1 MRASKY
7 LIATV
12 KETPSDAETASHQLM
27 IRAGL
32 IRKLAS
38 GLYTWLPLG
47 LRVLQKASQIIRE
60 EMNKSGAMEVSMP
73 VVQPAE
79 LWEESGRWQQ
89 MGPELVRFKDRHDR
103 DFCLGPTHEEVI
115 TDLVRNEYNSY
126 RQLPANIY
134 QIQTKF
140 RDERRPRFGV
150 MRSREFIMKDAYSFH
165 ASQECLDQTYATMHQ
180 TYCNIF
186 DRLDLNYRPVIADS
200 GNIGGSTSHE
210 FHVLADSG
218 EDEIVFS
225 SESSY
230 AANIELAVGTPAPIP
245 GQDDD
250 GELKTRELVNTGEAA
265 TIEEVA
271 AKLEIAAQHILKTLF
286 VHAANDEGERSDD
299 IVALV
304 LRGDQQLNETKASKI
319 SGLASPLEFAED
331 ELIQEKVGC
340 SVGTLGPIGLSK
352 LGIRCIADNSTS
364 EMRNFV
370 CGANK
375 TEHHFINANWNDDCR
390 PDAIMDIR
398 KVQEGDISPDGQGV
412 LSIKRGIEVGHIF
425 QLGTKYSEALKA
437 EVLDNNGKSV
447 IMPMGCYGIGVTRV
461 IAACIEQNHDADGI
475 IWPEAIAPFQLVIIL
490 IDAHKS
496 EQIVEFGNSLY
507 EQAQQLGVEVL
518 LDDRDK
524 KTSPGV
530 KFADSELM
538 GIPHR
543 FVISPRSLADGVIE
557 YKSRTEA
564 EKQLIDKD
572 EVVSMLQE
580 LFK

>member
-12 KETPSDAETASHQLM
+12 KETPSDAEIVSHQLM
-27 IRAGL
+27 LRAGL

-47 LRVLQKASQIIRE
+47 LRVLQKVSQIVRD

-79 LWEESGRWQQ
+79 LWEESGRWQG
-89 MGPELVRFKDRHDR
+89 MGPELLRFQDRHER

-115 TDLVRNEYNSY
+115 TDLVRNEYSSY

-150 MRSREFIMKDAYSFH
+150 MRAREFIMKDAYSFH
-165 ASQECLDQTYATMHQ
+165 VGQECLDETYAVMHQ

-186 DRLDLNYRPVIADS
+186 DRLGLDYRPVIADS
-200 GNIGGSTSHE
+200 GSIGGSTSHE

-225 SESSY
+225 SESDY
-230 AANIELAVGTPAPIP
+230 AANIELAVGTPAAIA
-245 GQDDD
+245 DDIA
-250 GELKTRELVNTGEAA
+250 GESKTRELVDTDAA
-265 TIEEVA
+265 KTIEEVA
-271 AKLEIAAQHILKTLF
+271 EKLNCSAQRILKTLF
-286 VHAANDEGERSDD
+286 VHAANDEGERSNNL
-299 IVALV
+299 VALL
-304 LRGDQQLNETKASKI
+304 LRGDQELNETKASKI

-331 ELIQEKVGC
+331 ELIQK
-340 SVGTLGPIGLSK
+340 TLGCPVGSLGPVGLSD

-364 EMRNFV
+364 EMHNFV
-370 CGANK
+370 CGANQADK
-375 TEHHFINANWNDDCR
+375 HFINANWDDDCS
-390 PDAIMDIR
+390 PDAVMDMR
-398 KVQEGDISPDGQGV
+398 KVQEGDISPDGKGT

-425 QLGTKYSEALKA
+425 QLGTKYSKALNA
-437 EVLDNNGKSV
+437 TVLDENGKSV
-447 IMPMGCYGIGVTRV
+447 VMPMGCYGIGVTRV
-461 IAACIEQNHDADGI
+461 VAACIEQNHDAQGI
-475 IWPEAIAPFQLVIIL
+475 IWPDAITPFQLVIVL

-496 EQIVEFGNSLY
+496 DQIAEVGERLY
-507 EQAQQLGVEVL
+507 AHAQQLGAEVL

-530 KFADSELM
+530 KFTDSELM

-543 FVISPRSLADGVIE
+543 LVVSPRALADGVIE
-557 YKSRTEA
+557 YKNRVA
-564 EKQLIDKD
+564 GEKQLIAK
-572 EVVSMLQE
+572 EEIETFVGG
-580 LFK
+580 LFD